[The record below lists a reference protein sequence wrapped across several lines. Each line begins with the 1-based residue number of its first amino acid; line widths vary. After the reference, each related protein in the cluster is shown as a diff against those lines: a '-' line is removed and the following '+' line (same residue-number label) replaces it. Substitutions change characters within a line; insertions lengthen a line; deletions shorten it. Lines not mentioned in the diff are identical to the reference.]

1 MKKVHELLKLRP
13 CVGDVGIEIEV
24 EGVNLNPIDSPRWKT
39 EDDGSLRG
47 EFPSERS
54 EYVLRQ
60 PIRITHVKEAL
71 DELIDHQKDAKINFS
86 FRCSAHVHINVTD
99 LTEPQLLA
107 YLYLCVLLEEPLMNI
122 CGNERKGNRF
132 CLRITD
138 ADGYTKFLNR
148 LFENGLVAMKH
159 IHANS
164 VRYSAINISSLS
176 KYGSIEFR
184 GMQGT
189 LDKDVLI
196 PWIQVLYRLREA
208 AKKFND
214 PVAVHDAFISMS
226 NEEFARKYIGR
237 HADLFD
243 IPSTV
248 KGMDNS
254 FSLSIEMPHK
264 FLKLEK
270 QVPPVEEPIP
280 VLRMKPMK
288 VNWDEVAQVNPD
300 IMGDVDMQVV
310 AGRARNNIMRDN
322 MGRFAPRPRGEG
334 AVNPNPFVVNFD
346 HINMI
351 NPENLGF

>member
-13 CVGDVGIEIEV
+13 CAGDVGIEIEV
-24 EGVNLNPIDSPRWKT
+24 EGNNLNPIDSPRWKT

-47 EFPSERS
+47 EYPRERS
-54 EYVLRQ
+54 EYVLRK

-71 DELIDHQKDAKINFS
+71 DELIEHQKDAKINFS

-99 LTEPQLLA
+99 LTESQLLA

-132 CLRITD
+132 CLRISD

-148 LFENGLVAMKH
+148 LFEDGIVAMRH

-164 VRYSAINISSLS
+164 VRYSAINIASLS

-196 PWIQVLYRLREA
+196 PWVQVLYRLREA

-226 NEEFARKYIGR
+226 NEDFARKYIGR
-237 HADLFD
+237 HANLFD
-243 IPSTV
+243 IQSV
-248 KGMDNS
+248 SKEMDNS

-270 QVPPVEEPIP
+270 REPPIEEPVP
-280 VLRMKPMK
+280 LPKAHVVK
-288 VNWDEVAQVNPD
+288 VNWEDMLMDNPMPIRDDAMDAMVRAERVQV
-300 IMGDVDMQVV
+300 
-310 AGRARNNIMRDN
+310 IMRDN
-322 MGRFAPRPRGEG
+322 MGRFAPRAQAAPADLRWQ
-334 AVNPNPFVVNFD
+334 AVNPVN
-346 HINMI
+346 I
-351 NPENLGF
+351 ENLEF